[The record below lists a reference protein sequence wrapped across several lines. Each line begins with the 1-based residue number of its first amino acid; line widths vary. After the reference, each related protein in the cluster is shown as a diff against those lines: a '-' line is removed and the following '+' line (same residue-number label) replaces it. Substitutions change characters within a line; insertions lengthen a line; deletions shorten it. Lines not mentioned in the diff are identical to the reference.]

1 MINSL
6 KGTFSTFG
14 IPDEIATD
22 GGSEFTASVTENFFR
37 TWGID
42 HRLSS
47 VAFPHSNCRAEIGV
61 KTVKRMITS
70 NTSPT
75 GELDTDAF
83 RVAMLQYRNT
93 PDPETKLSP
102 AMCVFGRPIK
112 DFIPV
117 LPGRYQPHPTWQ
129 DTLDKREEALRVRHI
144 KAEERWSVG
153 TKRLA
158 PLKVGDAVRIQNQV
172 GHHPLKWDRTGT
184 VIEVKQFDQYVVRVD
199 GSGRAT
205 LRNRKFLRHIVP
217 VKPQRTPTS
226 FMDILPSS
234 TPSPFTQPLPVQQS
248 PSTTLPNTQQ
258 RPAPTNNEHYPEQSE
273 QTTHEQA
280 SDSSPVSPLRMQ
292 QPPEQGRVVVTPQTL
307 KVPSPVHD
315 TPRAVKKVP
324 LALRRLASFNAEGKK
339 GLGEYVAEK

>member
-1 MINSL
+1 MRL
-6 KGTFSTFG
+6 FQT
-14 IPDEIATD
+14 
-22 GGSEFTASVTENFFR
+22 GGSEFTASSTKQFFR

-70 NTSPT
+70 NTSPN
-75 GELDTDAF
+75 GDLDTDSF

-102 AMCVFGRPIK
+102 ALCVFGRPIK

-144 KAEERWSVG
+144 KAEERWSEH
-153 TKRLA
+153 TKRLP

-172 GHHPLKWDRTGT
+172 GPHPNKWDKTGIVT
-184 VIEVKQFDQYVVRVD
+184 EVRQFNQYIVRVD

-205 LRNRKFLRHIVP
+205 LRNRKFLRKFVPMKPLRILLTLHISP
-217 VKPQRTPTS
+217 P
-226 FMDILPSS
+226 
-234 TPSPFTQPLPVQQS
+234 TPSPSSS
-248 PSTTLPNTQQ
+248 PSL
-258 RPAPTNNEHYPEQSE
+258 NNC
-273 QTTHEQA
+273 
-280 SDSSPVSPLRMQ
+280 R
-292 QPPEQGRVVVTPQTL
+292 
-307 KVPSPVHD
+307 
-315 TPRAVKKVP
+315 
-324 LALRRLASFNAEGKK
+324 
-339 GLGEYVAEK
+339 